1 MRIDAIG
8 MFWEDHPPERVS
20 GKRIE
25 RNNPAPIP
33 SSDWLPPKEFPD
45 LRSARFLVIDL
56 ETYDPNLLT
65 AGPGDCRG
73 DGHIV
78 GVAIGT
84 ETQQWYFPIRHTIQP
99 EMNWDPDKVLSWCS
113 EVLSNPHQPKLG
125 ANLLYDLGW
134 FRAEGV
140 EVKGKFID
148 VQFAEPLLDE
158 NASSYTLN
166 ALAKKYLNDTKTED
180 DLYQWCAD
188 SYGGSANRAQA
199 SNIYRAPVTMVAPYA
214 ESDVRLPYLIW
225 QQQEQLL
232 NNQGLDELFDLESRL
247 IPLLLDMRSHGVR
260 VDLDKAQQVS
270 DYLTQQEKAA
280 QSTIAQIDVWAK
292 DSIRHAFDKEGLTY
306 PRTEKG
312 APSFTKDFL
321 TTHQHPLAQQIA
333 KVRRY
338 NKARSV
344 FVDSYILDRHTGG
357 RLHASFHPLRGSWGG
372 TVSGR
377 FSSSN
382 PNLQNIPARDPELGP
397 LIRSMFVPDE
407 GHQQWRSLDYSQ
419 IEYRM
424 LAHYAIGDGSD
435 HVRDLYR
442 QDPSTDFHKATQ
454 KLIHKMTGIELPRK
468 STKNV
473 NFGLCYG
480 MGQATLARNL
490 HLDQQGANDLFQA
503 YHSGVPFVKETYDA
517 VSQYATK
524 HRYIRTILGRRRRFA
539 TEDIGTHK
547 ALNSLLQGSAADMMK
562 KAMVDC
568 YETGLPI
575 PLTTVHDEVNFSDP
589 GGQDDAHREIKNI
602 MENCMQL
609 RVPVMVDEEIGPSW
623 GECK

>member
-1 MRIDAIG
+1 
-8 MFWEDHPPERVS
+8 MFWEDHPPERTR
-20 GKRIE
+20 GGRAE

-33 SSDWLPPKEFPD
+33 SSAWLPPKEFPD

-56 ETYDPNLLT
+56 ETYDPNLLKD
-65 AGPGDCRG
+65 GPGDCRK

-84 ETQQWYFPIRHTIQP
+84 ETHQWYFPIRHVIQP
-99 EMNWDPDKVLSWCS
+99 EMNWDPDKVLSWCR

-148 VQFAEPLLDE
+148 VQLAEPLLDE
-158 NASSYTLN
+158 NANSYSLN
-166 ALAKKYLNDTKTED
+166 ALAKKYLNDSKVED

-188 SYGGSANRAQA
+188 SYGGAVGRKQA
-199 SNIYRAPVTMVAPYA
+199 SNIYRAPVTMVGPYA
-214 ESDVRLPYLIW
+214 ESDVKLPALIW
-225 QQQEQLL
+225 QQQEQAL
-232 NNQGLDELFDLESRL
+232 NNQGLDKLFDLESRL

-270 DYLTQQEKAA
+270 DYLTDKEETA
-280 QSTIAQIDVWAK
+280 QLLIPSIDVWSK
-292 DSIRHAFDKEGLTY
+292 DSIQRAFDKEGLPY

-312 APSFTKDFL
+312 SASFTKEFL
-321 TTHQHPLAQQIA
+321 SHHSHPLAQQIA

-338 NKARSV
+338 NKARNV
-344 FVDSYILDRHTGG
+344 FVDSYILDSHHQG
-357 RLHASFHPLRGSWGG
+357 RVHGSFHPLRGSRGG

-407 GHQQWRSLDYSQ
+407 GHRQWRSLDYSQ

-424 LAHYAIGDGSD
+424 LAHYAIGEGAD
-435 HVRDLYR
+435 HVRSLYA
-442 QDPSTDFHKATQ
+442 QDPTTDFHKATQ
-454 KLIHKMTGIELPRK
+454 ELIRSITGIELPRK
-468 STKNV
+468 ATKNV

-480 MGQATLARNL
+480 MGQATLAKNL
-490 HLDQQGANDLFQA
+490 DLDQAAANDLFTA
-503 YHSGVPFVKETYDA
+503 YHQGVPFVRETYDA
-517 VSQYATK
+517 VSRFATTK
-524 HRYIRTILGRRRRFA
+524 RYIRTALGRKRRFA

-568 YETGLPI
+568 YEAGLPV

-589 GGQDDAHREIKNI
+589 GGQDVSFLEIKDI
-602 MENCMQL
+602 MENCMEL
-609 RVPVMVDEEIGPSW
+609 NVPVLVDEEVGPSW